1 MPSIKRGGSPCTMH
15 SLQALQGIQ
24 PSKINRNSG
33 TLNMDRD
40 EFFDKLWNLVKDSD
54 VEFQEL
60 LDDDG
65 EGGVYVKFS
74 NIKLDED

>member
-1 MPSIKRGGSPCTMH
+1 
-15 SLQALQGIQ
+15 
-24 PSKINRNSG
+24 
-33 TLNMDRD
+33 MDRD

-74 NIKLDED
+74 NIKLNED

>member
-1 MPSIKRGGSPCTMH
+1 MH

-33 TLNMDRD
+33 ALNMDRD

-74 NIKLDED
+74 NIKLNED

>member
-1 MPSIKRGGSPCTMH
+1 
-15 SLQALQGIQ
+15 
-24 PSKINRNSG
+24 
-33 TLNMDRD
+33 MDRD